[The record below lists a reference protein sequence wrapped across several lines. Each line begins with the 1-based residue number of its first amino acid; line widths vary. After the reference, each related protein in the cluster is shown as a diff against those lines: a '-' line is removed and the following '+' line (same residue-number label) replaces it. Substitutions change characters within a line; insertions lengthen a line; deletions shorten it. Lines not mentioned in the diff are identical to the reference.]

1 MASALAEW
9 PDGRHRVRAD
19 PGTARP
25 DSRSVGGGIRR
36 STGSRQA
43 VTSRYTAGSWRDV
56 HGVGPGDLVV
66 VLEAMKMENPVTAH
80 RAGTITRLNAV
91 AGNSVSQ
98 GTVLCEI
105 KD

>member
-1 MASALAEW
+1 M
-9 PDGRHRVRAD
+9 
-19 PGTARP
+19 
-25 DSRSVGGGIRR
+25 
-36 STGSRQA
+36 

-80 RAGTITRLNAV
+80 RAGTITRLSAV

>member
-1 MASALAEW
+1 
-9 PDGRHRVRAD
+9 
-19 PGTARP
+19 
-25 DSRSVGGGIRR
+25 
-36 STGSRQA
+36 
-43 VTSRYTAGSWRDV
+43 
-56 HGVGPGDLVV
+56 
-66 VLEAMKMENPVTAH
+66 MKMENPVTAH